1 MPRACTEKPGALLCT
16 SNPCPEEAETGDT
29 GAHWAS
35 QTGQIGEPQASERH
49 CLKTKQNPSGQLL
62 PICHQAQRLSGA
74 FPNAR
79 ERVPKIMMVIA
90 TVLARLFSLH

>member
-49 CLKTKQNPSGQLL
+49 CLKTKQN
-62 PICHQAQRLSGA
+62 LSGPQDSSCQFA
-74 FPNAR
+74 IKLR
-79 ERVPKIMMVIA
+79 DLVGHSQMLGKWSPK
-90 TVLARLFSLH
+90 